1 MKPVPQAIQLGAFTY
16 AIKRF
21 DQTGDEASWI
31 ELDKQIIWLGD
42 KLHPQ
47 QAAYWL
53 LHEIMDIRLRELDGK
68 DVETADL
75 TRAVLDIWS
84 QNPEVVAWIMAGLVD
99 SKQPPQERSATIDDV
114 VRMMADDN
122 FKFPDAITDK
132 LVEYYDGKK
141 PLAGAE
147 PVGNRDAAK
156 SIWWKEPVYASV
168 DGITTTDNPYKV
180 AVGWKAY
187 PITAEDLGT
196 LKKLKLSANEACEEG
211 LGGIVDDRFTFLPHI
226 IHDSIDGERFIMT
239 QSTWNTIMDKIGLPE
254 AALKDGYAT
263 IKNGVMRLDGPQK
276 LGQETF

>member
-1 MKPVPQAIQLGAFTY
+1 MKPVPQTIQLGAFTY

-21 DQTGDEASWI
+21 DDHFEGPAWTDTDRQE
-31 ELDKQIIWLGD
+31 IWLRKD
-42 KLHPQ
+42 LHPQ
-47 QAAYWL
+47 QATYWL
-53 LHEIMDIRLRELDGK
+53 LHEIMEIRLRELDGK

-99 SKQPPQERSATIDDV
+99 SKQPGMTSESIT
-114 VRMMADDN
+114 VR
-122 FKFPDAITDK
+122 
-132 LVEYYDGKK
+132 
-141 PLAGAE
+141 PLTKDE
-147 PVGNRDAAK
+147 AK

-187 PITAEDLGT
+187 PITAEDLAT

-254 AALKDGYAT
+254 TALKDGYAT

>member
-1 MKPVPQAIQLGAFTY
+1 MKPVPQTIQLGAFTY
-16 AIKRF
+16 AIKRC
-21 DQTGDEASWI
+21 DGGEPSRIDC
-31 ELDKQIIWLGD
+31 DKQEIWLSES
-42 KLHPQ
+42 LHPQ
-47 QAAYWL
+47 QAAYCL
-53 LHEIMDIRLRELDGK
+53 FREALAVAMRDSAESTVHTDDIALKVIELW
-68 DVETADL
+68 A
-75 TRAVLDIWS
+75 

-99 SKQPPQERSATIDDV
+99 SKKPESSTRIDPGKIIISPGIPIER
-114 VRMMADDN
+114 MPHPAD
-122 FKFPDAITDK
+122 AS
-132 LVEYYDGKK
+132 
-141 PLAGAE
+141 
-147 PVGNRDAAK
+147 K

-168 DGITTTDNPYKV
+168 DGITTADNPYKV